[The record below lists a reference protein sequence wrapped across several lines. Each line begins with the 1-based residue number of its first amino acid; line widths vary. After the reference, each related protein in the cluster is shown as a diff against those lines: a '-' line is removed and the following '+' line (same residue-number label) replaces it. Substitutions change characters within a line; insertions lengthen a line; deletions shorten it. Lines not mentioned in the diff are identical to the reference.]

1 MAEEEYE
8 ETVYS
13 DSESDDE
20 ETSLVDDDGMTAE
33 EEGFLK
39 GYEEA
44 AIRSRASEAEE
55 EELE

>member
-1 MAEEEYE
+1 MVEEEYE

-13 DSESDDE
+13 DSESDE
-20 ETSLVDDDGMTAE
+20 EEISQVADDGMTAE

-44 AIRSRASEAEE
+44 AIRGRASEAEE